1 MRIEPISVPIFAG
14 LPHGA
19 IDPARNPATRDF
31 SLPPRVGGGIESLSR
46 LRALVDPHELG
57 DRLGVAG
64 DHDLLLDLQARL
76 GFGPSTQVADAESFS
91 PSEHILFHGG
101 RRRVSARGVRQSS

>member
-1 MRIEPISVPIFAG
+1 MRIEPISAPILAG

-19 IDPARNPATRDF
+19 IGPARHPATRDS

-57 DRLGVAG
+57 DRLGAAG
-64 DHDLLLDLQARL
+64 DDDLLLDLQARL
-76 GFGPSTQVADAESFS
+76 GFGPSTQVADADC
-91 PSEHILFHGG
+91 FH
-101 RRRVSARGVRQSS
+101 RRSISCFTADDAA